1 MIRFRRLALIASAS
15 ALALSLATAV
25 RAEGEVAAGP
35 YLAARVASG
44 HSDYREAATYYTQ
57 ALARDPS
64 NPLLL
69 ESAILAQ
76 LGLGE
81 IQRAVPV
88 ATALLAGGRESQ
100 VADLV
105 LLVDLAKRGEFDAA
119 LERLEAGTTVGPLVE
134 GLFRAWAELGRGQM
148 SEAQTAFDEVAAV
161 QGLELFGAYHKALA
175 LASVGDFEGA
185 DKILSGDAAGPL
197 SLTRRGVIAHAEVL
211 SQLERNPAALELIDK
226 AFGNEPDPTLEAMR
240 AQMEAGEML
249 PFTVV
254 TSPADGM
261 AELFHSLAGALSG
274 EATDVFT
281 LVYARLGEYLRPDHV
296 DAILLVAALLESQNQ
311 YDLANVSYNRIPRD
325 DPAYPVAELGRAEA
339 LIAADR
345 MDAAIEAL
353 QQLAKSYPDQE
364 VIWANLGD
372 VLRRAERFEEAIVAY
387 DAAIAL
393 FGEENAGQWP
403 VYYARG
409 ICHERQKRYDAAE
422 TDMRKALELQPDQ
435 PQILNYLGYSF
446 LEQGRNLDEALA
458 MIETAV
464 AARPEDGY
472 IVDSLAWGYYRL
484 GRYEEAVAPMER
496 AVELMPV
503 DAVVNDHLGDVYWA
517 VGRKREAEFQWS
529 RALSFATDSDSSS
542 DADADRIRRKLEIG
556 LDAVLAVEGA
566 APLAV
571 SQNAD

>member
-25 RAEGEVAAGP
+25 RAEGEVAVGP

-44 HSDYREAATYYTQ
+44 HNDYSAAASYYTR

-69 ESAILAQ
+69 ESAILSQ
-76 LGLGE
+76 VGLGD
-81 IQRAVPV
+81 IARAVPV
-88 ATALLAGGRESQ
+88 AEVLRAGGRDSQ

-119 LERLEAGTTVGPLVE
+119 LARLDAGTTVGPLVE

-148 SEAQTAFDEVAAV
+148 SEAQTAFDAV
-161 QGLELFGAYHKALA
+161 VQVRGLELFGTYHKALA
-175 LASVGDFEGA
+175 LASAGDFEGA
-185 DKILSGDAAGPL
+185 DKILSGAAAGPL
-197 SLTRRGVIAHAEVL
+197 RLTRRGVIAHVEVL
-211 SQLERNPAALELIDK
+211 SQLERNAAAIELIDK

-240 AQMEAGEML
+240 RRLEAGEML

-254 TSPADGM
+254 TSATDGM
-261 AELFHSLAGALSG
+261 AEVFHSLAGALSG

-281 LVYARLGEYLRPDHV
+281 LVYARLGEYQRPDHV
-296 DAILLVAALLESQNQ
+296 DAILLVAALLESQDQ
-311 YDLANVSYNRIPRD
+311 YDLATESYNRIPRD

-339 LIAADR
+339 LIAAGR

-372 VLRRAERFEEAIVAY
+372 VLRRAERFEDAVRAY

-393 FGEENAGQWP
+393 FGEENAAQWP

-409 ICHERQKRYDAAE
+409 ICHERQKRYE
-422 TDMRKALELQPDQ
+422 TSEADMRKALDLQPGQ

-446 LEQGRNLDEALA
+446 LEQGRNFDEALA
-458 MIETAV
+458 MIESAV

-472 IVDSLAWGYYRL
+472 IVDSLAWAYFRL
-484 GRYEEAVAPMER
+484 GRYDEAVAPMER

-529 RALSFATDSDSSS
+529 RALSFAADSSE
-542 DADADRIRRKLEIG
+542 ADADRIRRKLDVG
-556 LDAVLAVEGA
+556 LDAVLASEGA
-566 APLAV
+566 KPLAV
-571 SQNAD
+571 SKNAD

>member
-25 RAEGEVAAGP
+25 RAEGEVAVGP

-44 HSDYREAATYYTQ
+44 HNDYSAAASYYTR

-69 ESAILAQ
+69 ESAILSQ
-76 LGLGE
+76 VGLGD
-81 IQRAVPV
+81 IARAVPV
-88 ATALLAGGRESQ
+88 AEVLRAGGRDSQ

-119 LERLEAGTTVGPLVE
+119 LARLDAGTTVGPLVE

-148 SEAQTAFDEVAAV
+148 SEAQTAFDAV
-161 QGLELFGAYHKALA
+161 VQVRGLELFGTYHKALA
-175 LASVGDFEGA
+175 LASAGDFEGA
-185 DKILSGDAAGPL
+185 DKILSGAAAGPL
-197 SLTRRGVIAHAEVL
+197 RLTRRGVIAHVEVL
-211 SQLERNPAALELIDK
+211 SQLERNAAAIELIDK

-240 AQMEAGEML
+240 RRLEAGEML

-254 TSPADGM
+254 TSATDGM
-261 AELFHSLAGALSG
+261 AEVFHSLAGALSG

-296 DAILLVAALLESQNQ
+296 DAILLVAALLESQDQ
-311 YDLANVSYNRIPRD
+311 YDLATESYNRIPRD

-339 LIAADR
+339 LIAAGR

-372 VLRRAERFEEAIVAY
+372 VLRRAERFEDAVRAY

-393 FGEENAGQWP
+393 FGEENSAQWP

-409 ICHERQKRYDAAE
+409 ICHERQKRYE
-422 TDMRKALELQPDQ
+422 TSEADMRKALDLQPGQ

-446 LEQGRNLDEALA
+446 LEQGRNFDEALA
-458 MIETAV
+458 MIESAV

-472 IVDSLAWGYYRL
+472 IVDSLAWAYFRL
-484 GRYEEAVAPMER
+484 GRYDEAVAPMER

-529 RALSFATDSDSSS
+529 RALSFAADSSE
-542 DADADRIRRKLEIG
+542 ADADRIRRKLDVG
-556 LDAVLAVEGA
+556 LDAVLASEGA
-566 APLAV
+566 KPLAV
-571 SQNAD
+571 SKNAD

>member
-44 HSDYREAATYYTQ
+44 HSDYTAAASYYTQ

-69 ESAILAQ
+69 ESAILSQ
-76 LGLGE
+76 IGLGDIE
-81 IQRAVPV
+81 RAVPV
-88 ATALLAGGRESQ
+88 ATALRSGGRESQ

-105 LLVDLAKRGEFDAA
+105 LLVDQAKRGEFDAA

-185 DKILSGDAAGPL
+185 DKILSGDASGPL
-197 SLTRRGVIAHAEVL
+197 ALTRRGVIAHAEVL
-211 SQLERNPAALELIDK
+211 SQLERNPAAIELIDK

-240 AQMEAGEML
+240 VRLEAGEML

-254 TSPADGM
+254 TNATDGM
-261 AELFHSLAGALSG
+261 AEVLHSLAGALSG

-296 DAILLVAALLESQNQ
+296 DAILLVAALLESQDQ
-311 YDLANVSYNRIPRD
+311 FDLANVSYNRIPRD

-372 VLRRAERFEEAIVAY
+372 VLRRAERFEDAVRAY

-393 FGEENAGQWP
+393 FDEENAGQWP

-409 ICHERQKRYDAAE
+409 ICHERQKRYEAAE
-422 TDMRKALELQPDQ
+422 GDMRKALELQPEQ

-472 IVDSLAWGYYRL
+472 IVDSLGWGYYRL
-484 GRYEEAVAPMER
+484 GRYEDAVAPMER

-529 RALSFATDSDSSS
+529 RALSFADDSSE
-542 DADADRIRRKLEIG
+542 ADAGRIRRKLEIG
-556 LDAVLAVEGA
+556 LDAVLAAEGA
-566 APLAV
+566 KPLAV

>member
-15 ALALSLATAV
+15 ALALSLATAL

-35 YLAARVASG
+35 YLAARVASA
-44 HSDYREAATYYTQ
+44 HNDYREAASYYTQ
-57 ALARDPS
+57 ALARDPT

-69 ESAILAQ
+69 ESAILSQ
-76 LGLGE
+76 IGLGQ
-81 IQRAVPV
+81 IDRAVPV
-88 ATALLAGGRESQ
+88 STALLAGGRESQ
-100 VADLV
+100 IADLV
-105 LLVDLAKRGEFDAA
+105 LLVDLAKRGEFEPA

-134 GLFRAWAELGRGQM
+134 GLFRAWAELGRGRM
-148 SEAQTAFDEVAAV
+148 SEAQMAFDEVAAV
-161 QGLELFGAYHKALA
+161 QGLELFGLYHKALA

-185 DKILSGDAAGPL
+185 DAILSGDAAGPL
-197 SLTRRGVIAHAEVL
+197 RLTRRGVIAHAEVL
-211 SQLERNPAALELIDK
+211 SQLERNPAAIELIDET
-226 AFGNEPDPTLEAMR
+226 FGDEPDPTLEAMR
-240 AQMEAGEML
+240 ARLETGEML
-249 PFTVV
+249 PFATV
-254 TSPADGM
+254 TTPADGM
-261 AELFHSLAGALSG
+261 AEMFHSLAGALSG

-296 DAILLVAALLESQNQ
+296 DAILLVAALLESQEQ
-311 YDLANVSYNRIPRD
+311 YDLATISYNRIPRD
-325 DPAYPVAELGRAEA
+325 DPAYPVAELGRSEA

-345 MDAAIEAL
+345 TDAAIEAL

-364 VIWANLGD
+364 VIWATLGD
-372 VLRRAERFEEAIVAY
+372 VLRRAERFEEAIAAY

-393 FGEENAGQWP
+393 FETETAGQWP

-409 ICHERQKRYDAAE
+409 ICHERQKRYGPAE
-422 TDMRKALELQPDQ
+422 ADMRKALELQPDQ
-435 PQILNYLGYSF
+435 PQVLNYLGYSF
-446 LEQGRNLDEALA
+446 LEQSRNFDEALS
-458 MIETAV
+458 MIERAV

-472 IVDSLAWGYYRL
+472 IVDSLAWAFYRL
-484 GRYEEAVAPMER
+484 GRYDEAVAPMER

-529 RALSFATDSDSSS
+529 RALSFAADSE
-542 DADADRIRRKLEIG
+542 ADADRIRRKLEIG
-556 LDAVLAVEGA
+556 LDAVLAAEGA

>member
-15 ALALSLATAV
+15 ALALSLATAL

-35 YLAARVASG
+35 YLAARVASA
-44 HSDYREAATYYTQ
+44 HNDYREAASYYTQ
-57 ALARDPS
+57 ALARDPT

-69 ESAILAQ
+69 ESAILSQ
-76 LGLGE
+76 IGLGQ
-81 IQRAVPV
+81 IDRAVPV

-100 VADLV
+100 IADLV
-105 LLVDLAKRGEFDAA
+105 LLVDLAKRGEFEPA
-119 LERLEAGTTVGPLVE
+119 LERLETGTTVGPLVE
-134 GLFRAWAELGRGQM
+134 GLFRAWAELGRGRM
-148 SEAQTAFDEVAAV
+148 SEAQMAFDEVAAV
-161 QGLELFGAYHKALA
+161 QGLELFGLYHKALA

-185 DKILSGDAAGPL
+185 DAILSGDAAGPL
-197 SLTRRGVIAHAEVL
+197 RLTRRGVIAHAEVL
-211 SQLERNPAALELIDK
+211 SQLERNAAAIELIDET
-226 AFGNEPDPTLEAMR
+226 FGDEPDPTLEAMR
-240 AQMEAGEML
+240 ARLEAGEML
-249 PFTVV
+249 PFATV
-254 TSPADGM
+254 TTPADGM
-261 AELFHSLAGALSG
+261 AEMFHSLAGALSG

-296 DAILLVAALLESQNQ
+296 DAILLVAALLESQDQ
-311 YDLANVSYNRIPRD
+311 YDLATISYNRIPRE

-345 MDAAIEAL
+345 RDAAIEAL

-364 VIWANLGD
+364 VIWATLGD
-372 VLRRAERFEEAIVAY
+372 VLRRAERFEEAITAY

-393 FGEENAGQWP
+393 FETEISGQWP

-409 ICHERQKRYDAAE
+409 ICHERQKRYESAE
-422 TDMRKALELQPDQ
+422 ADMRKALELQPDQ
-435 PQILNYLGYSF
+435 PQVLNYLGYSF
-446 LEQGRNLDEALA
+446 LEQGRNFDEALT

-472 IVDSLAWGYYRL
+472 IIDSLGWGYYRL

-529 RALSFATDSDSSS
+529 RALSFADDSSE
-542 DADADRIRRKLEIG
+542 ADAGRIRRKLEIG
-556 LDAVLAVEGA
+556 LDAVLAAEGA

>member
-25 RAEGEVAAGP
+25 RAEGEVAVGP

-44 HSDYREAATYYTQ
+44 HNDYSAAASYYTR

-69 ESAILAQ
+69 ESAILSQ
-76 LGLGE
+76 VGLGD
-81 IQRAVPV
+81 IARAVPV
-88 ATALLAGGRESQ
+88 AEVLRAGGRDSQ

-119 LERLEAGTTVGPLVE
+119 LARLDAGTTVGPLVE

-148 SEAQTAFDEVAAV
+148 SEAQTAFDAV
-161 QGLELFGAYHKALA
+161 VQVRGLELFGTYHKALA
-175 LASVGDFEGA
+175 LASAGDFEGA
-185 DKILSGDAAGPL
+185 DKILSGAAAGPL
-197 SLTRRGVIAHAEVL
+197 RLTRRGVIAHVEVL
-211 SQLERNPAALELIDK
+211 SQLERNAAAIELIDK

-240 AQMEAGEML
+240 RRLEAGEML

-254 TSPADGM
+254 TSATDGM
-261 AELFHSLAGALSG
+261 AEVFHSLAGALSG

-296 DAILLVAALLESQNQ
+296 DAILLVAALLESQDQ
-311 YDLANVSYNRIPRD
+311 YDLATVSYNRIPRD

-339 LIAADR
+339 LIAAGR

-372 VLRRAERFEEAIVAY
+372 VLRRAERFEDAVRAY

-393 FGEENAGQWP
+393 FGEENSAQWP

-409 ICHERQKRYDAAE
+409 TCHERQKRYE
-422 TDMRKALELQPDQ
+422 TSEADMRKALDLQPGQ

-446 LEQGRNLDEALA
+446 LEQGRNFDEALA
-458 MIETAV
+458 MIESAV

-472 IVDSLAWGYYRL
+472 IVDSLAWAYFRL
-484 GRYEEAVAPMER
+484 GRYDEAVAPMER

-529 RALSFATDSDSSS
+529 RALSFAADSSE
-542 DADADRIRRKLEIG
+542 ADADRIRRKLDVG
-556 LDAVLAVEGA
+556 LDAVLAAEGA
-566 APLAV
+566 KPLAV
-571 SQNAD
+571 SKNAD

>member
-25 RAEGEVAAGP
+25 RAEAEVAAGP
-35 YLAARVASG
+35 YLAARVASA

-64 NPLLL
+64 NALLL

-88 ATALLAGGRESQ
+88 ATAMLGSGRESQ

-148 SEAQTAFDEVAAV
+148 SEAQTAFDEVTEV

-185 DKILSGDAAGPL
+185 DAILAGEAAGPL

-211 SQLERNPAALELIDK
+211 SQLERNPAAIELIDK

-240 AQMEAGEML
+240 AQLEAGEML

-296 DAILLVAALLESQNQ
+296 DAILLVAALLESQDQ
-311 YDLANVSYNRIPRD
+311 YDLATVSYNRIPRD

-364 VIWANLGD
+364 VISATLGD
-372 VLRRAERFEEAIVAY
+372 VLRRAERYEEAIGAY

-393 FGEENAGQWP
+393 FGEESAGQWP

-409 ICHERQKRYDAAE
+409 ICHERQNRHDSAE
-422 TDMRKALELQPDQ
+422 ADMRKALELQPDQ
-435 PQILNYLGYSF
+435 PQVLNYLGYSF
-446 LEQGRNLDEALA
+446 LEQGRNFDEALA
-458 MIETAV
+458 MIESAV

-472 IVDSLAWGYYRL
+472 IVDSLAWAYYRL
-484 GRYEEAVAPMER
+484 GRYAEAVAPMER

-503 DAVVNDHLGDVYWA
+503 DAVVNDHLGDVYWS

-529 RALSFATDSDSSS
+529 RALSFADDSSE
-542 DADADRIRRKLEIG
+542 ADADRIRRKLEIG
-556 LDAVLAVEGA
+556 LDAVLAAEGA

>member
-15 ALALSLATAV
+15 ALALSLATAL

-35 YLAARVASG
+35 YLAARVASA
-44 HSDYREAATYYTQ
+44 HNDYREAASYYTQ
-57 ALARDPS
+57 ALARDPT

-69 ESAILAQ
+69 ESAILSQ
-76 LGLGE
+76 VGLGE
-81 IQRAVPV
+81 IERAVPV

-105 LLVDLAKRGEFDAA
+105 LLVDLAKRGEFEPA
-119 LERLEAGTTVGPLVE
+119 LERLGAGTTVGPLVE
-134 GLFRAWAELGRGQM
+134 GLFRAWAELGRGRM
-148 SEAQTAFDEVAAV
+148 SEAQMAFDEVAAV
-161 QGLELFGAYHKALA
+161 QGLELFGLYHKALA

-185 DKILSGDAAGPL
+185 DAILSGDAAGPL
-197 SLTRRGVIAHAEVL
+197 RLTRRGVIAHAEVL
-211 SQLERNPAALELIDK
+211 SQLERNPAAIALIDET
-226 AFGNEPDPTLEAMR
+226 FGDEPDPTLEAMR
-240 AQMEAGEML
+240 ARLEAGEML
-249 PFTVV
+249 PFATV
-254 TSPADGM
+254 TTPADGM
-261 AELFHSLAGALSG
+261 AEMFHSLAGALSG

-296 DAILLVAALLESQNQ
+296 DAILLVAALLESQEQ
-311 YDLANVSYNRIPRD
+311 YDLATISYNRIPRD

-345 MDAAIEAL
+345 RDAAIEAL

-364 VIWANLGD
+364 VIWATLGD
-372 VLRRAERFEEAIVAY
+372 VLRRAERFEEAIAAY

-393 FGEENAGQWP
+393 FETETAGQWP

-409 ICHERQKRYDAAE
+409 ICHERQKRYAPAE
-422 TDMRKALELQPDQ
+422 TDMRKALDLQPDQ
-435 PQILNYLGYSF
+435 PQVLNYLGYSF
-446 LEQGRNLDEALA
+446 LEQGRNFDEALS
-458 MIETAV
+458 MIERAV

-472 IVDSLAWGYYRL
+472 IVDSLAWAFYRL
-484 GRYEEAVAPMER
+484 GRYDEAVAPMER

-529 RALSFATDSDSSS
+529 RALSFAADSE
-542 DADADRIRRKLEIG
+542 ADADRIRRKLEIG
-556 LDAVLAVEGA
+556 LDAVLAAEGA

>member
-44 HSDYREAATYYTQ
+44 HSDYTAAASYYTQ

-69 ESAILAQ
+69 ESAILSQ
-76 LGLGE
+76 IGLGDIE
-81 IQRAVPV
+81 RAVPV
-88 ATALLAGGRESQ
+88 ATALRSGGRESQ

-105 LLVDLAKRGEFDAA
+105 LLVDQAKRGEFDAA

-185 DKILSGDAAGPL
+185 DKILSGDASGPL
-197 SLTRRGVIAHAEVL
+197 ALTRRGVIAHAEVL
-211 SQLERNPAALELIDK
+211 SQLERNPAAIELIDK

-240 AQMEAGEML
+240 VRLGAGEML

-254 TSPADGM
+254 TNATDGM
-261 AELFHSLAGALSG
+261 AEVLHSLAGALSG

-296 DAILLVAALLESQNQ
+296 DAILLVAALLESQDQ
-311 YDLANVSYNRIPRD
+311 FDLANVSYNRIPRD

-372 VLRRAERFEEAIVAY
+372 VLRRAERFEDAVRAY

-393 FGEENAGQWP
+393 FDEENAGQWP

-409 ICHERQKRYDAAE
+409 ICHERQKRYEAAE
-422 TDMRKALELQPDQ
+422 GDMRKALKLQPEQ

-472 IVDSLAWGYYRL
+472 IVDSLGWGYYRL
-484 GRYEEAVAPMER
+484 GRYEDAVAPMER

-529 RALSFATDSDSSS
+529 RALSFADDSSE
-542 DADADRIRRKLEIG
+542 ADAGRIRRKLEIG
-556 LDAVLAVEGA
+556 LDAVLAAEGA
-566 APLAV
+566 KPLAV

>member
-25 RAEGEVAAGP
+25 RAEGEVAVGP

-44 HSDYREAATYYTQ
+44 HNDYSAAASYYTR

-69 ESAILAQ
+69 ESAILSQ
-76 LGLGE
+76 VGLGD
-81 IQRAVPV
+81 IARAVPV
-88 ATALLAGGRESQ
+88 AEVLRAGGRDSQ

-119 LERLEAGTTVGPLVE
+119 LARLDAGTTVGPLVE

-148 SEAQTAFDEVAAV
+148 SEAQTAFDAV
-161 QGLELFGAYHKALA
+161 VQVRGLELFGTYHKALA
-175 LASVGDFEGA
+175 LASAGDFEGA
-185 DKILSGDAAGPL
+185 DKILSGAAAGPL
-197 SLTRRGVIAHAEVL
+197 RLTRRGVIAHVEVL
-211 SQLERNPAALELIDK
+211 SQLERNAAAIELIDK

-240 AQMEAGEML
+240 RRLEAGEML

-254 TSPADGM
+254 TSATDGM
-261 AELFHSLAGALSG
+261 AEVFHSLAGALSG

-296 DAILLVAALLESQNQ
+296 DAILLVAALLESQDQ
-311 YDLANVSYNRIPRD
+311 YDLATVSYNRIPRD

-339 LIAADR
+339 LIAAGR

-372 VLRRAERFEEAIVAY
+372 VLRRAERFEDAVRAY

-393 FGEENAGQWP
+393 FGEENSAQWP

-409 ICHERQKRYDAAE
+409 ICHERQKRYE
-422 TDMRKALELQPDQ
+422 TSEADMRKALDLQPGQ

-446 LEQGRNLDEALA
+446 LEQGRNFDEALA
-458 MIETAV
+458 MIESAV

-472 IVDSLAWGYYRL
+472 IVDSLAWAYFRL
-484 GRYEEAVAPMER
+484 GRYDEAVAPMER

-529 RALSFATDSDSSS
+529 RALSFAADSSE
-542 DADADRIRRKLEIG
+542 ADADRIRRKLDVG
-556 LDAVLAVEGA
+556 LDAVLAAEGA
-566 APLAV
+566 KPLAV
-571 SQNAD
+571 SKNAD

>member
-1 MIRFRRLALIASAS
+1 VIRFRRLALIASAS

-25 RAEGEVAAGP
+25 RAEGEVAVGP

-44 HSDYREAATYYTQ
+44 HNDYSAAASYYTR

-69 ESAILAQ
+69 ESAILSQ
-76 LGLGE
+76 VGLGD
-81 IQRAVPV
+81 IARAVPV
-88 ATALLAGGRESQ
+88 AEVLRAGGRDSQ

-119 LERLEAGTTVGPLVE
+119 LARLDAGTTVGPLVE

-148 SEAQTAFDEVAAV
+148 SEAQTAFDAV
-161 QGLELFGAYHKALA
+161 VQVRGLELFGTYHKALA
-175 LASVGDFEGA
+175 LASAGDFEGA
-185 DKILSGDAAGPL
+185 DKILSGAAAGPL
-197 SLTRRGVIAHAEVL
+197 RLTRRGVIAHVEVL
-211 SQLERNPAALELIDK
+211 SQLERNAAAIELIDK

-240 AQMEAGEML
+240 RRLEAGEML

-254 TSPADGM
+254 TSATDGM
-261 AELFHSLAGALSG
+261 AEVFHSLAGALSG

-296 DAILLVAALLESQNQ
+296 DAILLVAALLESQDQ
-311 YDLANVSYNRIPRD
+311 YDLATESYNRIPRD

-339 LIAADR
+339 LIAAGR

-372 VLRRAERFEEAIVAY
+372 VLRRAERFEDAVRAY

-393 FGEENAGQWP
+393 FGEENAAQWP

-409 ICHERQKRYDAAE
+409 ICHERQKRYE
-422 TDMRKALELQPDQ
+422 TSEADMRKALDLQPGQ

-446 LEQGRNLDEALA
+446 LEQGRNFDEALA
-458 MIETAV
+458 MIESAV

-472 IVDSLAWGYYRL
+472 IVDSLAWAYFRL
-484 GRYEEAVAPMER
+484 GRYDEAVAPMER

-529 RALSFATDSDSSS
+529 RALSFAADSSE
-542 DADADRIRRKLEIG
+542 ADADRIRRKLDVG
-556 LDAVLAVEGA
+556 LDAVLASEGA
-566 APLAV
+566 KPLAV
-571 SQNAD
+571 SKNAD

>member
-15 ALALSLATAV
+15 ALALSLATAL

-35 YLAARVASG
+35 YLAARVASA
-44 HSDYREAATYYTQ
+44 HNDYREAASYYTQ
-57 ALARDPS
+57 ALARDPT

-69 ESAILAQ
+69 ESAILSQ
-76 LGLGE
+76 IGLGQ
-81 IQRAVPV
+81 IDRAVPV

-100 VADLV
+100 IADLV
-105 LLVDLAKRGEFDAA
+105 LLVDLAKRGEFEPA

-134 GLFRAWAELGRGQM
+134 GLFRAWAELGRGRM
-148 SEAQTAFDEVAAV
+148 SEAQMAFDEVAAV
-161 QGLELFGAYHKALA
+161 QGLELFGLYHKALA

-185 DKILSGDAAGPL
+185 DAILSGDAAGPL
-197 SLTRRGVIAHAEVL
+197 RLTRRGVIAHAEVL
-211 SQLERNPAALELIDK
+211 SQLERNAAAIELIDE
-226 AFGNEPDPTLEAMR
+226 AFGDEPDPTLEAMR
-240 AQMEAGEML
+240 ARLEAGEML
-249 PFTVV
+249 PFATV
-254 TSPADGM
+254 TTPADGM
-261 AELFHSLAGALSG
+261 AEMFHSLAGALSG

-296 DAILLVAALLESQNQ
+296 DAILLVAALLESQDQ
-311 YDLANVSYNRIPRD
+311 YDLATISYNRIPRE

-345 MDAAIEAL
+345 RDAAIEAL
-353 QQLAKSYPDQE
+353 QQLAKSYPEQE
-364 VIWANLGD
+364 VIWATLGD
-372 VLRRAERFEEAIVAY
+372 VLRRAERFEEAITAY

-393 FGEENAGQWP
+393 FETEISGQWP

-409 ICHERQKRYDAAE
+409 ICHERQKRYEPAE
-422 TDMRKALELQPDQ
+422 ADMRKALELQPDQ
-435 PQILNYLGYSF
+435 PQVLNYLGYSF
-446 LEQGRNLDEALA
+446 LEQGRNFDEALT

-472 IVDSLAWGYYRL
+472 IIDSLGWGYYRL

-529 RALSFATDSDSSS
+529 RALSFADDSSE
-542 DADADRIRRKLEIG
+542 ADADRIRRKLEIG
-556 LDAVLAVEGA
+556 LDAVLAAEGA
-566 APLAV
+566 KPLAV

>member
-15 ALALSLATAV
+15 ALALSLATAL

-35 YLAARVASG
+35 YLAARVASA
-44 HSDYREAATYYTQ
+44 HNDYREAASYYTQ
-57 ALARDPS
+57 ALARDPT

-69 ESAILAQ
+69 ESAILSQ
-76 LGLGE
+76 IGLGQ
-81 IQRAVPV
+81 IDRAVPV
-88 ATALLAGGRESQ
+88 STALLAGGRESQ
-100 VADLV
+100 IADLV
-105 LLVDLAKRGEFDAA
+105 LLVDLAKRGEFEPA

-134 GLFRAWAELGRGQM
+134 GLFRAWAELGRGRM
-148 SEAQTAFDEVAAV
+148 SEAQMAFDEVAAV
-161 QGLELFGAYHKALA
+161 QGLELFGLYHKALA

-185 DKILSGDAAGPL
+185 DAILSGDAAGPL
-197 SLTRRGVIAHAEVL
+197 RLTRRGVIAHAEVL
-211 SQLERNPAALELIDK
+211 SQLERNAAAIELIDET
-226 AFGNEPDPTLEAMR
+226 FGDEPDPTLEAMR
-240 AQMEAGEML
+240 ARLETGEML
-249 PFTVV
+249 PFATV
-254 TSPADGM
+254 TTPADGM
-261 AELFHSLAGALSG
+261 AEMFHSLAGALSG

-296 DAILLVAALLESQNQ
+296 DAILLVAALLESQEQ
-311 YDLANVSYNRIPRD
+311 YDLATISYNRIPRD
-325 DPAYPVAELGRAEA
+325 DPAYPVAELGRSEA

-345 MDAAIEAL
+345 TDAAIEAL

-364 VIWANLGD
+364 VIWATLGD
-372 VLRRAERFEEAIVAY
+372 VLRRAERFEEAIAAY

-393 FGEENAGQWP
+393 FETETAGQWP

-409 ICHERQKRYDAAE
+409 ICHERQKRYGPAE
-422 TDMRKALELQPDQ
+422 ADMRKALELQPDQ
-435 PQILNYLGYSF
+435 PQVLNYLGYSF
-446 LEQGRNLDEALA
+446 LEQSRNFDEALS
-458 MIETAV
+458 MIERAV

-472 IVDSLAWGYYRL
+472 IVDSLAWAFYRL
-484 GRYEEAVAPMER
+484 GRYDEAVAPMER

-529 RALSFATDSDSSS
+529 RALSFAADSE
-542 DADADRIRRKLEIG
+542 ADADRIRRKLEIG
-556 LDAVLAVEGA
+556 LDAVLAAEGA